1 MASIWTLENEFPQ
14 METLKEDK
22 STQVVVIGAGM
33 AGLLTAY
40 LLYQENVDT
49 IVLEAKKVASG
60 QTMNTTAKITSQHN
74 LTYANL
80 IKDFGEEIARG
91 YALANEEAI
100 KSYAKIIEKN
110 NISCHFKKEP
120 AYVYSVNDACKIEKE
135 VEAANKVGIKA
146 EFTEKVSIPIDVEA
160 SVKFPNQASFNP
172 LEFLKDIIKPLT
184 IYEDTMVNAIED
196 DKVITNKGVVTA
208 SHIVIATHY
217 PFLNT
222 PGYYFLRMHQERS
235 YVIGLENAAKL
246 DGMYIDEAENGFSFR
261 NYDDKLILG
270 GPGHRTGEN
279 KYGGYYDVLRSKAV
293 DLFPNSREICHWSA
307 QDCIT
312 IDNVPYIGRYSSSTP
327 HMYVATG
334 FKKWGM
340 TSSMVSAMLIRDL
353 ILSRDNPY
361 EKVFSPQR
369 FKITASM
376 KTLNE
381 EVKNTTKGLVIDKL
395 KIPKKTIDSVK
406 KGRGEIVEYDGLKIG
421 IYKDEEGK
429 TYAVFANCS
438 HLGCELKWN
447 QDELS
452 WDCPCH
458 GSRFDYKGKL
468 IDNPAKDDIKIIE
481 K

>member
-1 MASIWTLENEFPQ
+1 MASIWALNSEFSQ
-14 METLKEDK
+14 MNTLKEDK
-22 STQVVVIGAGM
+22 TTKVVVIGAGI

-40 LLYQENVDT
+40 FLHKENVKT

-60 QTMNTTAKITSQHN
+60 QTINTTAKITSQHN
-74 LTYANL
+74 LIYNNL
-80 IKDFGEEIARG
+80 IKNFGQEIARG

-100 KSYAKIIEKN
+100 KNYAKIIKEN
-110 NISCHFKKEP
+110 NISCHFKREP
-120 AYVYSVNDACKIEKE
+120 AYVYSLDDILKIEKE

-146 EFTEKVSIPIDVEA
+146 KFATKTSIPLDVKG
-160 SVKFPNQASFNP
+160 SIKFPNQASFNP
-172 LEFLKDIIKPLT
+172 LEFLKGIIKPLK
-184 IYEDTMVNAIED
+184 IYEDTMVRAIEGN
-196 DKVITNKGVVTA
+196 KVITDKAVVTA
-208 SHIVIATHY
+208 NHIVIATHY
-217 PFLNT
+217 PLLNT
-222 PGYYFLRMHQERS
+222 PGYYFLRIHQESS
-235 YVIGLENAAKL
+235 YVIGLENVPKL
-246 DGMYIDEAENGFSFR
+246 GGMYIDEADNGFSFR

-279 KYGGYYDVLRSKAV
+279 KYGGYYDVLRSKAK
-293 DLFPNSREICHWSA
+293 DLFPDSREVCHWSA
-307 QDCIT
+307 QDCVT
-312 IDNVPYIGRYSSSTP
+312 IDNIPYIGRYSSSTP

-340 TSSMVSAMLIRDL
+340 TSSMVSAMIICDL
-353 ILSRDNPY
+353 ILSRNNPY
-361 EKVFSPQR
+361 EQVFNPQR

-381 EVKNTTKGLVIDKL
+381 EIKNSTKGLIIDKL
-395 KIPKKTIDSVK
+395 KIPKKTIDYIK
-406 KGRGEIVEYDGLKIG
+406 KGRGEIVEYDGVKIG

-429 TYAVFANCS
+429 TYAVFASCS

-458 GSRFDYKGKL
+458 GSRFDYEGRL
-468 IDNPAKDDIKIIE
+468 IDNPAKEDIKMIV

>member
-361 EKVFSPQR
+361 EKVFTPQR

>member
-1 MASIWTLENEFPQ
+1 MASIWTLESEFPQ

-33 AGLLTAY
+33 VGLLTAY
-40 LLYQENVDT
+40 LLHQENVDT
-49 IVLEAKKVASG
+49 IVLEASKVASG
-60 QTMNTTAKITSQHN
+60 QTKNTTAKITSQHN
-74 LTYANL
+74 LTYDNL

-91 YALANEEAI
+91 YAMANEEAI
-100 KSYAKIIEKN
+100 KSYAEIIKKD

-120 AYVYSVNDACKIEKE
+120 AYVYSINDATKIEKE
-135 VEAANKVGIKA
+135 VIAANKVGIKA
-146 EFTEKVSIPIDVEA
+146 KFTQKVSIPIDVKG

-172 LEFLKDIIKPLT
+172 LEFLKEIIKPLT
-184 IYEDTMVNAIED
+184 IYEDTMVRAIED
-196 DKVITNKGVVTA
+196 DKVITDKGVVAA
-208 SHIVIATHY
+208 SHIVIASHY

-270 GPGHRTGEN
+270 GLGHRTGEN

-293 DLFPNSREICHWSA
+293 DLFPGSREICHWSA

-312 IDNVPYIGRYSSSTP
+312 VDQVPYIGRYSSST
-327 HMYVATG
+327 HHIYVATG

-340 TSSMVSAMLIRDL
+340 TTSMVSAKLIRDL

-361 EKVFSPQR
+361 EEVFNPQR
-369 FKITASM
+369 FKITASI

-381 EVKNTTKGLVIDKL
+381 EVKNTAKGLLIDKL
-395 KIPKKTIDSVK
+395 KIPKKTIDTIK
-406 KGRGEIVEYDGLKIG
+406 KGSGEIVEYNGMKIG

-429 TYAVFANCS
+429 TYSIFAKCS

-447 QDELS
+447 QDELT

-458 GSRFDYKGKL
+458 GSRFDYTGKL

>member
-361 EKVFSPQR
+361 EKVFTPQR

-406 KGRGEIVEYDGLKIG
+406 KGCGEIVEYDGLKIG